1 MNIMKIQK
9 IKLLLSTAFV
19 VLLFGACENQP
30 IEFEDYGKTAC
41 YFPYQSPARTIIL
54 GKYDEG
60 FNDNDN
66 KHQFEIGVTMT
77 GVYENKIDRKVYFEL
92 DTALLS
98 NISNSKYLP
107 ADQYTIETQSP
118 VIIPKGDIK
127 GRILVKLTDAFFN
140 DTKNVS
146 KLYTAT
152 GVVCNYSIP
161 LKITKVEG
169 LDSILSGKA
178 VVTNPIR
185 TVAANWSV
193 LPKDY
198 TLFGVKYI
206 NKYHGIYLRRGA
218 DKLINATTSAVLG
231 TKIYRNAIVEKC
243 DTSRAQ
249 TVNMSTVLI
258 PSTIR
263 RYNAADG
270 GPLPLKVVFAADNTC
285 TVFNN
290 TTNVQIGTGL
300 LKENG
305 DTWGGKTRDVI
316 YLEYAYTDTP
326 RNEKHE
332 VKDTMV
338 IRDRAVGFE
347 LLIPTLKP

>member
-1 MNIMKIQK
+1 MNIMKIQNFK
-9 IKLLLSTAFV
+9 ILMSGILLT
-19 VLLFGACENQP
+19 LLVSACDNQP
-30 IEFEDYGKTAC
+30 IQFDDYKIAAC

-60 FNDNDN
+60 YNDNDN

-77 GVYENKIDRKVYFEL
+77 GVYENKMDRKVYFEL
-92 DTALLS
+92 DTALMS
-98 NISNSKYLP
+98 NIANAKYLP

-146 KLYTAT
+146 KFYTAT

-178 VVTNPIR
+178 IVINPVR
-185 TVAANWSV
+185 TKAADWSI

-218 DKLINATTSAVLG
+218 DKLTNTLTNVVAG
-231 TKIYRNAIVEKC
+231 TKVYRNAIVEKC

-249 TVNMSTVLI
+249 TINLNTVII
-258 PSTIR
+258 PHKIN
-263 RYNAADG
+263 RYNLPDG
-270 GPLPLKVVFAADNTC
+270 GTLTLRAVFAADNTC
-285 TVFNN
+285 TLFNHV
-290 TTNVQIGTGL
+290 TNVQIGTGM

-305 DTWGGKTRDVI
+305 DMWGGKTRDVL
-316 YLEYAYTDTP
+316 YLDYSYIDTP
-326 RNEKHE
+326 RNEKHD

-347 LLIPTLKP
+347 LLIPILKP

>member
-1 MNIMKIQK
+1 MKTFN
-9 IKLLLSTAFV
+9 IKLLLSGLLMLLLITA
-19 VLLFGACENQP
+19 CDNQP
-30 IEFEDYGKTAC
+30 ITFDDFGKTAC

-60 FNDNDN
+60 YNDNDN
-66 KHQFEIGVTMT
+66 NHQFEIGVTMT
-77 GVYENKIDRKVYFEL
+77 GVYENKMDRKVYFEL

-98 NISNSKYLP
+98 NIANSKYLP

-146 KLYTAT
+146 KFYTAT

-178 VVTNPIR
+178 VVVNPVR
-185 TVAANWSV
+185 TVASNWSV

-218 DKLINATTSAVLG
+218 DKLINATTLAIFG

-249 TVNMSTVLI
+249 TVNMNTVLI

-263 RYNAADG
+263 RYNAPDG
-270 GPLPLKVVFAADNTC
+270 GALTLRAVFAADNTC
-285 TVFNN
+285 TVFNHL
-290 TTNVQIGTGL
+290 TNVQIGTGM

-305 DTWGGKTRDVI
+305 DMWGGKTRDVI
-316 YLEYAYTDTP
+316 YLDYAYTDTP

>member
-1 MNIMKIQK
+1 MKKTNKTIM
-9 IKLLLSTAFV
+9 LLFV
-19 VLLFGACENQP
+19 VLALISCENQP
-30 IEFEDYGKTAC
+30 ITFDDFGKTVC

-66 KHQFEIGVTMT
+66 LHQFEIGVTMT

-98 NISNSKYLP
+98 NVSNSKYLP
-107 ADQYTIETQSP
+107 VDQYTIETKSP

-140 DTKNVS
+140 DPKNVS
-146 KLYTAT
+146 AFYTAT

-161 LKITKVEG
+161 LRITKVEG
-169 LDSILSGKA
+169 LDNILVGKA
-178 VVTNPIR
+178 IVAMPNR
-185 TVAANWSV
+185 TVATDWSI

-198 TLFGVKYI
+198 TLFGIKYI
-206 NKYHGIYLRRGA
+206 NKYHGYYLRRGA
-218 DKLINATTSAVLG
+218 DKLINATTNAVFG
-231 TKIYRNAIVEKC
+231 TKTYRTQYVEGNEVTK
-243 DTSRAQ
+243 A
-249 TVNMSTVLI
+249 STVDLNTVLV
-258 PSTIR
+258 PSIIR
-263 RYNAADG
+263 RYNAPDG
-270 GPLPLKVVFAADNTC
+270 GTLSLKLQFATDGTC
-285 TVFNN
+285 TVINN
-290 TTNVQIGTGL
+290 VTNAVIGSGS

-305 DTWGGKTRDVI
+305 DTWGGKTHDVI
-316 YLEYAYTDTP
+316 YLNYAYSDLTKS
-326 RNEKHE
+326 EKHE

-338 IRDRAVGFE
+338 IRDRGVGFE